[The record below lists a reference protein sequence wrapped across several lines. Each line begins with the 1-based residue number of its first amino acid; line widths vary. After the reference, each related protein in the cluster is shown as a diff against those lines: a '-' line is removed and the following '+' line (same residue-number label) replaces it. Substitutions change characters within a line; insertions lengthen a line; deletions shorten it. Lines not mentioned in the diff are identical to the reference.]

1 MSAPLLT
8 IAGAR
13 RAYVK
18 GKPAIDGVDLALQ
31 RGEIT
36 ALLGPSGCGKSTLL
50 KAIAGLERLDEG
62 DIRTAGG
69 EMWSGDGVHLP
80 PEARRIGMVF
90 QDYAL
95 FPHLDALRNVAFGL
109 KGADRLERARAAL
122 EGIELAHKAGAYP
135 HELSGG
141 EQQRV
146 ALARA
151 LAPQP
156 ELVLLDEPF
165 SGLDRRLRGELRETT
180 LAALKAAGASALFVT
195 HDAEEAMAAADRLA
209 LMRGG
214 RIIQQGAPEELYL
227 NPVSADAARLL
238 GDVNV
243 WEGVARG
250 GVLDTP
256 LGQIK
261 TDAPDGARMQALIRP
276 EAITLEPAEDGP
288 LTVEAVRNLGA
299 DVMVFAHSP
308 DGAVWRTRMRAP
320 TRLHAGDRAKPLI
333 DDDFVRAVRADLS

>member
-1 MSAPLLT
+1 MSETILT
-8 IAGAR
+8 VTGAR

-18 GKPAIDGVDLALQ
+18 DKAAVDGVDLVLK

-50 KAIAGLERLDEG
+50 KSIAGLERLDAGE
-62 DIRTAGG
+62 IRAADGAL
-69 EMWSGDGVHLP
+69 WSGGGTHLP

-109 KGADRLERARAAL
+109 KGADRLDRARAAL
-122 EGIELAHKAGAYP
+122 EGIELADKARAYP

-156 ELVLLDEPF
+156 DLVLLDEPF

-180 LAALKAAGASALFVT
+180 LAALKAAGTAALFVT
-195 HDAEEAMAAADRLA
+195 HDAEEAMAGSDRLA

-214 RIIQQGAPEELYL
+214 KLIQDGAPEAVYL

-243 WEGVARG
+243 WEGAAKG
-250 GVLDTP
+250 GLLETP
-256 LGQIK
+256 VGPVQ
-261 TDAPDGARMQALIRP
+261 TDAPDGARAQALIRP
-276 EAITLEPAEDGP
+276 EAVSLASAQGAT
-288 LTVEAVRNLGA
+288 LTVEAVRSLGA
-299 DVMVFAHSP
+299 DVMVFVR
-308 DGAVWRTRMRAP
+308 DGDGMLWRTRMRAP
-320 TRLHAGDRAKPLI
+320 TRLEAGAQVATALNSAFI
-333 DDDFVRAVRADLS
+333 RAVSPA